1 MVCKYLLPVVRLSFH
16 FVDGFLC
23 CAFLS
28 YCVSSGLCH
37 SPCWLLEPFVS
48 ILQKV
53 ALELTFVFLP
63 CPQTRSVFL
72 RLSLP
77 DLLLLLHSGMC
88 IRSQLQRGKRCLF
101 STGRLRALVDLVRR
115 FSGELLLNA
124 HGWTSSWN
132 PEPVCPFNILNCL
145 FPDLPSFSS
154 RGLLTTV
161 ISVLLE
167 RNGFSSCLQHP
178 WGRWVLTHW
187 SFSSPEEF
195 ATAKC
200 FNFCSVPWS
209 GWC

>member
-101 STGRLRALVDLVRR
+101 STGRLRFPVDLEGR
-115 FSGELLLNA
+115 
-124 HGWTSSWN
+124 SSD
-132 PEPVCPFNILNCL
+132 E
-145 FPDLPSFSS
+145 
-154 RGLLTTV
+154 
-161 ISVLLE
+161 VLLE
-167 RNGFSSCLQHP
+167 PHRWTSCEIP
-178 WGRWVLTHW
+178 SPCPPLTPLDIPVCLLLD
-187 SFSSPEEF
+187 FPSPSTCNLF
-195 ATAKC
+195 T
-200 FNFCSVPWS
+200 SVVYIS
-209 GWC
+209 L